1 LRPTSTNDE
10 NKEYPSNVNENHTKE
25 NDNPNKHL
33 SLVKKGIIFFL
44 ILSVFLINY
53 LVISTEGDTKNLIEN
68 ITNVVTSSLGV
79 IIGAWMLSRIS
90 KKLILSSIKNKA
102 LLSFTI
108 GLFLWF
114 LANSLWAY
122 YEVGLGIDSPF
133 PSPADAIWVLGYI
146 FFGYYFFVMNRLFR
160 RQGEEDV
167 LIYISLTTA
176 IALGYIYILTFGVA
190 ELVSAQHD
198 VLATILGILYPMLDG
213 ALLIPSISILCN
225 TKNKG
230 PSSLLWILLSL
241 SMISF
246 IGGDIYFGYGSML
259 GFEDLS
265 FTSIFYN
272 AGYLAISFGLFW
284 HYKLSKPY

>member
-1 LRPTSTNDE
+1 MRPTSTNDE
-10 NKEYPSNVNENHTKE
+10 NKKYPSNINENYTKE
-25 NDNPNKHL
+25 NDNLNKHL
-33 SLVKKGIIFFL
+33 SLVRKRIIVFL

-53 LVISTEGDTKNLIEN
+53 LVISSEGDTKKFYEN

-79 IIGAWMLSRIS
+79 IIGTLMLTRIS
-90 KKLILSSIKNKA
+90 KNLILSNIKNKA

-108 GLFLWF
+108 GLFLWL
-114 LANSLWAY
+114 LAHSLWAY
-122 YEVGLGIDSPF
+122 NVVGLGIDAPF
-133 PSPADAIWVLGYI
+133 PSPSDAIWILGYI

-160 RQGEEDV
+160 RQGEEDI
-167 LIYISLTTA
+167 LIHISLTTA

-198 VLATILGILYPMLDG
+198 VLATILSILYPMLDG

-225 TKNKG
+225 TKNKD

-259 GFEDLS
+259 GIENLGV
-265 FTSIFYN
+265 TSIFYN
-272 AGYLAISFGLFW
+272 VGYLAISFGLFW